1 MLTGPMLMPL
11 GLGIGVVAV
20 LHGLALLLGLG
31 VLLAPVQALV
41 AFAYW
46 RMVRPDDRSSEGH
59 VAVVTVTAVGA
70 LCGTLLGA
78 LAGVSGAGG
87 WAWTAIPLSAIVAS
101 AIFSLAFSGGSST
114 CQLCR
119 QPAPAKASFACPRCQ
134 DRVCARPSCWNAK
147 YARCVRCHE
156 REIVIL
162 PVVEA
167 WWKPRLGPRVKHGE
181 CSHCYKEAHEADL
194 RECGQCRWPMCQRC
208 WDYHNGVCQR
218 CKWVIPDLPPTL
230 AAYVAGAAPSRG
242 RSAPAPGP
250 GRPAPAQ
257 APRHGAAVGP
267 TAAPPGPR
275 RADPRAPQAPG
286 RESAGRESPGREGP
300 GREGAAAS
308 ASVPQR
314 PRRPDSSGR

>member
-1 MLTGPMLMPL
+1 MLMPL
-11 GLGIGVVAV
+11 MLGIGVLAV
-20 LHGLALLLGLG
+20 LHGLSLTLGLG
-31 VLLAPVQALV
+31 VLFAPVLALV
-41 AFAYW
+41 GFAYW
-46 RMVRPDDRSSEGH
+46 RMVRPDDKGAQGHRS
-59 VAVVTVTAVGA
+59 VVIMTAA
-70 LCGTLLGA
+70 GA
-78 LAGVSGAGG
+78 LAGTILAAGAGVAG
-87 WAWTAIPLSAIVAS
+87 ADSWAWTAIPLAALVAS
-101 AIFSLAFSGGSST
+101 AIFSLAFSGGAAT

-218 CKWVIPDLPPTL
+218 CKWVIPDLPPAL
-230 AAYVAGAAPSRG
+230 AAYVAGAAPPRT
-242 RSAPAPGP
+242 RVAAAPPQAAARRAPAPTSERAGP
-250 GRPAPAQ
+250 NAGAGHPDAARRGGR
-257 APRHGAAVGP
+257 
-267 TAAPPGPR
+267 
-275 RADPRAPQAPG
+275 
-286 RESAGRESPGREGP
+286 
-300 GREGAAAS
+300 
-308 ASVPQR
+308 QR
-314 PRRPDSSGR
+314 